1 MIVETPSKLKSS
13 ISIFLNYFYGFQ
25 LDLNFCIVSWLS
37 HDWIKLLEIEIEA
50 FWFVFDRKIRSFYF
64 C

>member
-25 LDLNFCIVSWLS
+25 LDLNFVLF
-37 HDWIKLLEIEIEA
+37 HG
-50 FWFVFDRKIRSFYF
+50 YF
-64 C
+64 MTE